1 MKGGGGETRERER
14 ERRREEERYAYV
26 VYTDQIG
33 SKYNYED
40 THTKKEYKEGTN
52 MNVVMG
58 VKEG

>member
-1 MKGGGGETRERER
+1 
-14 ERRREEERYAYV
+14 